1 MQLLSR
7 KNIELETPPM
17 SEGGVGLKMFRQMVD
32 NMPINVM
39 ICDLEEFRITYAN
52 SATIEAIRGIES
64 ELGIRADDLVGTC
77 IDVFHKDAAHQRR
90 MLADPRNLPHN
101 AIISVGKEKLD
112 LLVTAITDELG
123 NYVASMVTWS
133 VVTDKI
139 KTEKETERL
148 MQMVDNMPINIL
160 TCETTDFKID
170 YANSTSSKTLRR
182 LEQYLPCS
190 VDDLVGQT
198 IDIFHKNPTHQR
210 TMLSN
215 PNNMPHTAK
224 IKVGPETLRLDVTAI
239 MDKNGEYLCPMVA
252 WDIVTEQVNM
262 AENVSDVVKV
272 VASAATELQSTAES
286 LSATAEETARQSQSV
301 ASASEQTTNNVNT
314 VAAAA
319 EEMANSI
326 EEIGR
331 QVEQSANIA
340 SRAVQE
346 ANSTDTSV
354 SGLAS
359 AAQKIGEVVELI
371 SDIAN
376 QTNLLALNATIE
388 AARAGDA
395 GKGFAVVAS
404 EVKSLAN
411 QTAKATEDIA
421 AQIGNIQ
428 EATGGTVTAIKN
440 ISSTIGEISE
450 IASSIASAVEEQSA
464 ATQEISRNVQEAAAG
479 TQDVASNI
487 AGVTE
492 AADETGRSSSEVLA
506 AAKELSI
513 NGEQLSEHV
522 QKFLDQN

>member
-1 MQLLSR
+1 MQLLKKISSQD
-7 KNIELETPPM
+7 TSSM
-17 SEGGVGLKMFRQMVD
+17 SKSNLGDAVFRQMVD

-52 SATIEAIRGIES
+52 QATLEAIKGLES
-64 ELGIRADDLVGTC
+64 VLGIRAEDLVGTC
-77 IDVFHKDAAHQRR
+77 IDVFHKEPGHQRR
-90 MLADPRNLPHN
+90 MLADPSNLPHN
-101 AIISVGKEKLD
+101 AIIDVGGEKLD
-112 LLVTAITDELG
+112 LLVSAITDDAG
-123 NYVASMVTWS
+123 NYVGPMVTWS
-133 VVTDKI
+133 VVTGKI
-139 KTEKETERL
+139 KTERETARL
-148 MQMVDNMPINIL
+148 MQMVNNMPINIL
-160 TCETTDFKID
+160 TCDTTDFKID
-170 YANSTSSKTLRR
+170 YANNTSINTLKK
-182 LEQYLPCS
+182 LEQHLPCN
-190 VDDLVGQT
+190 VDELVGQT

-210 TMLSN
+210 SLLSDPSN
-215 PNNMPHTAK
+215 LPHTAK
-224 IKVGPETLRLDVTAI
+224 IKVGPETLRLDISAI
-239 MDKNGEYLCPMVA
+239 MDADGGYLCPMVA
-252 WDIVTEQVNM
+252 WDVVTEQVTM
-262 AENVSDVVKV
+262 ASNVSEVVEV
-272 VASAATELQSTAES
+272 VASAAAELQATAES
-286 LSATAEETARQSQSV
+286 LSATAEETTRQSQSV
-301 ASASEQTTNNVNT
+301 ATASEQTTNNVNT

-340 SRAVQE
+340 SRAVEE
-346 ANSTDTSV
+346 ANSTDASV
-354 SGLAS
+354 SSLAA

-428 EATGGTVTAIKN
+428 EASGGTVTAIKS
-440 ISSTIGEISE
+440 ISTTIGEISE

-464 ATQEISRNVQEAAAG
+464 ATQEIARNVQEAAAG

-487 AGVTE
+487 AGVTQ
-492 AADETGRSSSEVLA
+492 AADETGRSSSEVLS
-506 AAKELSI
+506 AAKELSV
-513 NGEQLSEHV
+513 NGEQLREYV
-522 QKFLDQN
+522 EKFVGND

>member
-1 MQLLSR
+1 MLQVLKKNNVEKMQPIG
-7 KNIELETPPM
+7 KGNLEDA
-17 SEGGVGLKMFRQMVD
+17 MFRQMVD
-32 NMPINVM
+32 DMPINVM
-39 ICDLEEFRITYAN
+39 VCDLEEFRITYAN
-52 SATIEAIRGIES
+52 AASLEAVRGLES
-64 ELGIRADDLVGTC
+64 ELGIRADELVGTC
-77 IDVFHKDAAHQRR
+77 IDVFHKEPGHQRR

-101 AIISVGKEKLD
+101 AIISVGDEKLD
-112 LLVTAITDELG
+112 LLVTAITDNNG
-123 NYVASMVTWS
+123 NYVAPMVTWS
-133 VVTDKI
+133 VVTEKI
-139 KTEKETERL
+139 RSERESTRL
-148 MQMVDNMPINIL
+148 MQMIDNMPINIL
-160 TCETTDFKID
+160 TCDTTDFKID
-170 YANSTSSKTLRR
+170 YANNTSVNTLKK
-182 LEQYLPCS
+182 LEQHLPCNA
-190 VDDLVGQT
+190 DELLGQT

-210 TMLSN
+210 SLLSN
-215 PNNMPHTAK
+215 PNNLPHSAK
-224 IKVGPETLRLDVTAI
+224 IKVGPETLRLDISAI
-239 MDKNGEYLCPMVA
+239 MSANGEYICPMVA
-252 WDIVTEQVNM
+252 WDVVTEQMTM
-262 AENVSDVVKV
+262 ADNVSEVVKV
-272 VASAATELQSTAES
+272 VASAAVELQSTAES
-286 LSATAEETARQSQSV
+286 LSVTAEETTRQSQSV

-331 QVEQSANIA
+331 QVEQSATIA

-354 SGLAS
+354 SGLAA

-440 ISSTIGEISE
+440 ISTTIGEISE

-487 AGVTE
+487 AGVTQ
-492 AADETGRSSSEVLA
+492 AADETGRSASEVLS
-506 AAKELSI
+506 AAKELSV
-513 NGEQLSEHV
+513 NGEQLREHV
-522 QKFLDQN
+522 DKFVDNS